1 MSNQVKRCC
10 SSLINTHSQFRQ
22 KDFSNFTDDGRSRTP
37 GGSYMIQCL
46 ACACMSF
53 QNKVCFQFQISIE
66 ILFFSEVSKIT

>member
-37 GGSYMIQCL
+37 GGSYMIQQL
-46 ACACMSF
+46 F
-53 QNKVCFQFQISIE
+53 VC
-66 ILFFSEVSKIT
+66 